1 MNTLSALQSI
11 QSSLSHLA
19 SEWVLVC
26 SFFIALLLDLFVKR
40 KLLIAYLVFTGLV
53 ISGVIL
59 YQDLQQ
65 ADASQLLFNNFYQVS
80 TTALKF
86 KLLVVASSL
95 LWYLPILFKN
105 FEYKKIEYLYLIPV
119 FVLSANLLIMSN
131 HFLSIFLGVEFLS
144 IISYL
149 YIAFD
154 IKNKQSSESSAK
166 YVLYGAFSSAIMLY
180 GITWLYGLTGTL
192 YLDASFLSSL
202 SKMPIDTV
210 GMALLIFS
218 AGFLFKISA
227 VPFHYYSPDVYEGAQ
242 ANTLGIISTV
252 PKIAGFAILFHF
264 IGKFHFN
271 YQGNVL
277 AWPNFPWEKVLAI
290 VAIASMFIGNLSALT
305 QKSLKR
311 IFAYSSIS
319 HTGFM
324 LLALVVYG
332 ATGLASLYFYLTIYS
347 ISSITLFFILQ
358 YWEQKYHI
366 VNMEDLIGLVK
377 QEKSSALAMIILLA
391 SLTGLPPLAG
401 FFAKFFVFSAV
412 FEQYQIST
420 EPWLLYALIAGVL
433 NTVIALF
440 YYFNIARHLY
450 LIKAEH
456 KIEATSV
463 LKNETVFIILMLLL
477 TCSLLYFGLYPF

>member
-19 SEWVLVC
+19 SDWILLC
-26 SFFIALLLDLFVKR
+26 SFFVAFILDLFVKR
-40 KLLIAYLVFTGLV
+40 KAIISYLTIVGLIVSAFFLFQQ
-53 ISGVIL
+53 S
-59 YQDLQQ
+59 QQ
-65 ADASQLLFNNFYQVS
+65 AALNISLFNGFYQLS
-80 TTALKF
+80 ASIINF
-86 KLLVVASSL
+86 KLLATTTAI
-95 LWYLPILFKN
+95 LWFLPLLFKN
-105 FEYKKIEYLYLIPV
+105 FEYKKTEYIYLLPV
-119 FVLSANLLIMSN
+119 LVFSANLLIMSS

-144 IISYL
+144 ILSYV

-154 IKNKQSSESSAK
+154 IKNKQNAESSAK
-166 YVLYGAFSSAIMLY
+166 YVLYGAFSSGVMLY
-180 GITWLYGLTGTL
+180 GITWLYGLSGTL
-192 YLDASFLSSL
+192 YLTPSFLSSL

-218 AGFLFKISA
+218 VGFLFKISA
-227 VPFHYYSPDVYEGAQ
+227 VPFHYYSPDVYEGSKAY
-242 ANTLGIISTV
+242 TLGIISTL
-252 PKIAGFAILFHF
+252 PKIAGFAILYSF
-264 IGKFHFN
+264 IGIFHFN
-271 YQGNVL
+271 YQGTTL
-277 AWPNFPWEKVLAI
+277 AWPNFPWEKVLSI
-290 VAIASMFIGNLSALT
+290 VAIATMFIGNLSALT
-305 QKSLKR
+305 QKNLKR

-324 LLALVVYG
+324 LLALIVYG
-332 ATGLASLYFYLTIYS
+332 ATGLEALYYYLSIYTLSSLA
-347 ISSITLFFILQ
+347 LFFLLQ
-358 YWEQKYHI
+358 YWETKYQI
-366 VNMEDLIGLVK
+366 TSIKDAVGLVK
-377 QEKSSALAMIILLA
+377 HEKWSPVLMVVLLA
-391 SLTGLPPLAG
+391 SFTGLPPLAG

-412 FEQYQIST
+412 FEQYQISN
-420 EPWLLYALIAGVL
+420 EPWLIYSLIAGVL